1 MEGFK
6 TILFGISGLS
16 VIFWVSVIAMWHADM
31 SPKIFEKD
39 TLVEL
44 NIKSPSVRTAL
55 EINSLSS
62 SGSLRPNEVSKGL
75 LVRGIYSRRSFVVA
89 NFSPV
94 DASYSVNRLYT
105 SVILSL
111 SVMSFLFLCYGL
123 QSILRIFL

>member
-16 VIFWVSVIAMWHADM
+16 VIFWVSVIAIWHVDM
-31 SPKIFEKD
+31 FPKIFAKD
-39 TLVEL
+39 SLVEL
-44 NIKSPSVRTAL
+44 NIKSPSVRTSL

-75 LVRGIYSRRSFVVA
+75 RDRGIYSRRSFVVA

-94 DASYSVNRLYT
+94 EASYSVNRLYT

-111 SVMSFLFLCYGL
+111 SVMSFLFLSYGL

>member
-16 VIFWVSVIAMWHADM
+16 VIFWVSVMTIWHVDM
-31 SPKIFEKD
+31 FPKIFAKD

-44 NIKSPSVRTAL
+44 NIKSSSVRTAL

-62 SGSLRPNEVSKGL
+62 SGSLRPNKVSKGL
-75 LVRGIYSRRSFVVA
+75 LDRGIYSRRSFVVA
-89 NFSPV
+89 NFSPAE
-94 DASYSVNRLYT
+94 ASYSVNRLYT

>member
-6 TILFGISGLS
+6 IILFGISGLS
-16 VIFWVSVIAMWHADM
+16 VIFWVPVLAMWNADM
-31 SPKIFEKD
+31 LPRIFAKD

-75 LVRGIYSRRSFVVA
+75 LDRGIYSRRSFVVA